1 MLLASGFENPIH
13 QHPFFSGLCPG
24 EGLLVLPH
32 ELLPIGNFGIG
43 GIKCRFFFKGEI
55 VICFQD
61 HEHPVA
67 GTEDFNVLNA
77 RVNVM
82 LCNFWPST
90 PGGMVVFVF
99 LDHLGIVY
107 EVKGKAKSLHMG

>member
-43 GIKCRFFFKGEI
+43 GIK
-55 VICFQD
+55 
-61 HEHPVA
+61 
-67 GTEDFNVLNA
+67 
-77 RVNVM
+77 
-82 LCNFWPST
+82 
-90 PGGMVVFVF
+90 
-99 LDHLGIVY
+99 
-107 EVKGKAKSLHMG
+107 